1 MEARQI
7 YKSGA
12 VVLIVAVALVSAYEL
27 LRVIALNGGDPTTS
41 AGNAL
46 FVPTFVVSLIGTTFF
61 VMSLPITYAR
71 QALLAGKTGLVGLGC
86 YIASGLI
93 FGYAIAAINAI
104 IVPFLYGDPSTR
116 AILTSGHPAGF
127 VPLVTIGTLLF
138 TIGNLCYGIGTL
150 RAGVYPRA
158 LAFSLMVA
166 AALEVAGFVASA
178 ANINLPG
185 WTDLITDAAS
195 FGPIAGMAVWLLR
208 ESRLPSAVG
217 ALPAQFGTAPSSLSP
232 AVADP
237 SRR

>member
-1 MEARQI
+1 MEARQL

-12 VVLIVAVALVSAYEL
+12 AVLLAAVAIVFASEA
-27 LRVIALNGGDPTTS
+27 LRVLALNGGDPMTS

-46 FVPTFVVSLIGTTFF
+46 FVPTFVISLIGTTLF

-71 QALLAGKTGLVGLGC
+71 QALLAGKTGLVGLAC

-104 IVPFLYGDPSTR
+104 IVPFIYGDPSTR

-138 TIGNLCYGIGTL
+138 TVGNLCYGIGTL
-150 RAGVYPRA
+150 RADVYPRA
-158 LAFSLMVA
+158 LAYSLMVA

-178 ANINLPG
+178 ANINVPG

-217 ALPAQFGTAPSSLSP
+217 ALPARFGTAHS
-232 AVADP
+232 
-237 SRR
+237 

>member
-46 FVPTFVVSLIGTTFF
+46 FVPTFVSLIGTTFF

-138 TIGNLCYGIGTL
+138 TVGNLCYGIGTL
-150 RAGVYPRA
+150 RGRVYPRA
-158 LAFSLMVA
+158 FAISLLAA
-166 AALEVAGFVASA
+166 AALEVGGFVTQA
-178 ANINLPG
+178 ANLNLPT

-208 ESRLPSAVG
+208 ESRIPSAVG
-217 ALPAQFGTAPSSLSP
+217 ALPARFGTAPSSLSP